1 MDTKRLQ
8 HILDAASSKRLLVVG
23 DLMLDEFV
31 WGNVARIS
39 PEAPVPVV
47 EVRSESRYPGGAAN
61 VARNLREFSSSVTML
76 GVVGPDHAGEKLIH
90 LLSEEGISTAGLFID
105 PAVPTIVKTRIIAQ
119 RQQVVRIDRE
129 QPGSGFSN
137 REDILSKACALV
149 EQADAVL
156 FEDYGKG
163 LLNQPLVDAVL
174 EKAKA
179 LGILVTCDP
188 NPKNPL
194 EWPGISTIK
203 PNRSEAFAAAGV
215 VMTEPV
221 NPATE
226 DAAMLRVGN
235 TLLKRWNAG
244 ALLITLG
251 EQGMMLFRPD
261 QPPYHTPTR
270 AREIFDVSG
279 AGDTA
284 ISLYTIGMAAGA
296 SPEEAAAFPYTPAE
310 TSLIDHACASHVVGS
325 PERVAEGLAALADRT
340 GADELMLGARLFD
353 VADRE
358 RSVAL
363 TAAASGIRQRPVGVA
378 VSG

>member
-261 QPPYHTPTR
+261 QSPYHTPTR

-296 SPEEAAAFPYTPAE
+296 SPEEAAEMAN
-310 TSLIDHACASHVVGS
+310 HAAGIVVGKLGTATCS
-325 PERVAEGLAALADRT
+325 RR
-340 GADELMLGARLFD
+340 ELEESFLNHF
-353 VADRE
+353 
-358 RSVAL
+358 
-363 TAAASGIRQRPVGVA
+363 QP
-378 VSG
+378 